1 MTPADQ
7 FAEACRG
14 SLPAH
19 RYCEDTW
26 YSCPLEPS
34 EGCADDQQGKE
45 CNCGYERALTR
56 LRTMA
61 RAFADVECTI
71 EELRGAPR
79 SQIRR
84 ATRIA
89 DFLRECGLEGDH
101 AP

>member
-1 MTPADQ
+1 MQEVVSDIWNG
-7 FAEACRG
+7 ER
-14 SLPAH
+14 
-19 RYCEDTW
+19 
-26 YSCPLEPS
+26 PS
-34 EGCADDQQGKE
+34 
-45 CNCGYERALTR
+45 TTV

-89 DFLRECGLEGDH
+89 DFFRECGLEGDH